1 MCVSDS
7 LHTHTHTH
15 THTLSLSLS
24 LSSSTLRHHQLTT
37 KHTLKRRDNR
47 IVDCF
52 FIPNEFAQEIF
63 KRRSL
68 LRFHRRHVHVRR
80 ICGSREQ
87 FNPGVHRRV
96 QLRVDV
102 VRFDELT
109 RNVFRNHVAVF
120 VEEIL
125 LFLRGCDFVVVVVI
139 LRVVVLCGVLTLW
152 VCTERKGGSVF
163 SQSKVST
170 RERERESR
178 ETERKKFSKKKEQR
192 AFGFLFFSGCFF
204 YFIIYGQPSEV
215 GNFQPRKQK
224 HFVSFVFGNLL
235 SRRNASTEDKVNALA
250 LYAMDLRSSRG
261 QHARSKVAHLTLF
274 VLMAIGTCSGTSGF
288 SLLTPSGIAIFA
300 LVKAKRWWCPAKS
313 FALWIFKSQSVHKNA
328 RSSRQTTETGLD
340 LQISHGISFA
350 SCCVISVARSLDGLH
365 FLVVTQRLH
374 AVLFPHPTTNVASCG
389 HISHFN
395 FIVCS

>member
-1 MCVSDS
+1 VSWIISFDILKKLLLKTLSVSDS
-7 LHTHTHTH
+7 LHTHTHT
-15 THTLSLSLS
+15 LSF
-24 LSSSTLRHHQLTT
+24 SSSTLRHHKLTT

-109 RNVFRNHVAVF
+109 RNVFRNDVAVF

-125 LFLRGCDFVVVVVI
+125 FFLRGCDFVVVVVI

-170 RERERESR
+170 RERERERESR

-192 AFGFLFFSGCFF
+192 AFGFLFFSVFF
-204 YFIIYGQPSEV
+204 VSTNRRRSGH
-215 GNFQPRKQK
+215 FQPRK
-224 HFVSFVFGNLL
+224 
-235 SRRNASTEDKVNALA
+235 
-250 LYAMDLRSSRG
+250 
-261 QHARSKVAHLTLF
+261 
-274 VLMAIGTCSGTSGF
+274 
-288 SLLTPSGIAIFA
+288 
-300 LVKAKRWWCPAKS
+300 
-313 FALWIFKSQSVHKNA
+313 
-328 RSSRQTTETGLD
+328 
-340 LQISHGISFA
+340 
-350 SCCVISVARSLDGLH
+350 
-365 FLVVTQRLH
+365 
-374 AVLFPHPTTNVASCG
+374 
-389 HISHFN
+389 
-395 FIVCS
+395 

>member
-1 MCVSDS
+1 MVILKKLLLKTLSVSDS
-7 LHTHTHTH
+7 LHTHTHT
-15 THTLSLSLS
+15 LSF
-24 LSSSTLRHHQLTT
+24 SSSTLRHHKLTT

-63 KRRSL
+63 KRSSL

-152 VCTERKGGSVF
+152 VYTERKGGSVF

-170 RERERESR
+170 RERERERESR
-178 ETERKKFSKKKEQR
+178 ETERKKFSKKKR
-192 AFGFLFFSGCFF
+192 TKSFWLLVLLCFF
-204 YFIIYGQPSEV
+204 CVDQPSEV
-215 GNFQPRKQK
+215 G
-224 HFVSFVFGNLL
+224 SFPATKIKTCVFGNLL
-235 SRRNASTEDKVNALA
+235 SRRAAEMRV
-250 LYAMDLRSSRG
+250 R
-261 QHARSKVAHLTLF
+261 
-274 VLMAIGTCSGTSGF
+274 
-288 SLLTPSGIAIFA
+288 
-300 LVKAKRWWCPAKS
+300 KRK
-313 FALWIFKSQSVHKNA
+313 
-328 RSSRQTTETGLD
+328 
-340 LQISHGISFA
+340 
-350 SCCVISVARSLDGLH
+350 
-365 FLVVTQRLH
+365 
-374 AVLFPHPTTNVASCG
+374 
-389 HISHFN
+389 
-395 FIVCS
+395 

>member
-15 THTLSLSLS
+15 THTLSLS

-178 ETERKKFSKKKEQR
+178 ETREKNSQKKEQS
-192 AFGFLFFSGCFF
+192 FWFLFLGVVFF
-204 YFIIYGQPSEV
+204 LCRPTV
-215 GNFQPRKQK
+215 GNFQPRK
-224 HFVSFVFGNLL
+224 HTCLL
-235 SRRNASTEDKVNALA
+235 
-250 LYAMDLRSSRG
+250 
-261 QHARSKVAHLTLF
+261 
-274 VLMAIGTCSGTSGF
+274 GTS
-288 SLLTPSGIAIFA
+288 
-300 LVKAKRWWCPAKS
+300 
-313 FALWIFKSQSVHKNA
+313 
-328 RSSRQTTETGLD
+328 
-340 LQISHGISFA
+340 
-350 SCCVISVARSLDGLH
+350 
-365 FLVVTQRLH
+365 
-374 AVLFPHPTTNVASCG
+374 
-389 HISHFN
+389 
-395 FIVCS
+395 

>member
-1 MCVSDS
+1 MSWIISFDILKKLLLKTLSVSDS
-7 LHTHTHTH
+7 LHIHIHT
-15 THTLSLSLS
+15 LS

-109 RNVFRNHVAVF
+109 RNVFRNDVAVF

-125 LFLRGCDFVVVVVI
+125 FFLRGCDFVVVVVI
-139 LRVVVLCGVLTLW
+139 LRVVVSCGVLTLW

-170 RERERESR
+170 RERERERESR

-192 AFGFLFFSGCFF
+192 AFGFLFFSVFF
-204 YFIIYGQPSEV
+204 VSTNRRRSGH
-215 GNFQPRKQK
+215 FQPRK
-224 HFVSFVFGNLL
+224 
-235 SRRNASTEDKVNALA
+235 
-250 LYAMDLRSSRG
+250 
-261 QHARSKVAHLTLF
+261 
-274 VLMAIGTCSGTSGF
+274 
-288 SLLTPSGIAIFA
+288 
-300 LVKAKRWWCPAKS
+300 
-313 FALWIFKSQSVHKNA
+313 
-328 RSSRQTTETGLD
+328 
-340 LQISHGISFA
+340 
-350 SCCVISVARSLDGLH
+350 
-365 FLVVTQRLH
+365 
-374 AVLFPHPTTNVASCG
+374 
-389 HISHFN
+389 
-395 FIVCS
+395 